1 MSILFMV
8 RANFTSVVQ
17 LYHENTCV
25 LISFLGIP
33 VAEFAMDGVYTLKPY
48 INHTLGIGPN
58 NLTDFTFCLR
68 FKVNYLKPIVSYII
82 SYTSLTA
89 DNTLTL
95 DFEFNR
101 ENPSVRNELGLKV
114 YIIKNFIYFSC
125 LSL

>member
-1 MSILFMV
+1 M
-8 RANFTSVVQ
+8 
-17 LYHENTCV
+17 H
-25 LISFLGIP
+25 FLGIP

-68 FKVNYLKPIVSYII
+68 FKVNYLKPIVSYMI

-101 ENPSVRNELGLKV
+101 ESHSVRNELNLKV
-114 YIIKNFIYFSC
+114 SSINHKKH
-125 LSL
+125 